1 MIALFLTLQTIKSKR
16 MVQVKHRGENTE
28 KLNKIIEAAQRRFGV
43 YGLEKT
49 SMREIASDLGISKA
63 SLYYYFP
70 DKEHLYVHV
79 IEKEHDEFIRNL
91 RVNMQQSELPDQMVR
106 KFVET
111 RMELFRTFLNLSR
124 FKMSNLMEFKTLMN
138 ESWVRSKAKEIK
150 IISDV
155 LKTGMENEFFKQD
168 NPNELAELFID
179 VLRGLR
185 TTFIK
190 NKEYFF
196 LDEDEYAVLVEKTNR
211 FTEVFIRGIL
221 K

>member
-1 MIALFLTLQTIKSKR
+1 
-16 MVQVKHRGENTE
+16 MVQVKHSGGNTE
-28 KLNKIIEAAQRRFGV
+28 KINQIIDTAQRRFGV

-70 DKEHLYVHV
+70 DKEHLYIHV
-79 IEKEHDEFIRNL
+79 VEKEHDEFIRNL
-91 RVNMQQSELPDQMVR
+91 QSNMEQSEFPDQMLR

-111 RMELFRTFLNLSR
+111 RMELFRKFLNLSR

-138 ESWVRSKAKEIK
+138 ESWMRSKAKETK

-155 LKTGMENEFFKQD
+155 LKRGMKSELFRQED
-168 NPNELAELFID
+168 PDELATLFID
-179 VLRGLR
+179 ILRGLR

-196 LDEDEYAVLVEKTNR
+196 LDDDEYAILMEKTNH

>member
-1 MIALFLTLQTIKSKR
+1 
-16 MVQVKHRGENTE
+16 MVQVKHTGGNTE
-28 KLNKIIEAAQRRFGV
+28 KLNRIIEAAQRRFGI

-70 DKEHLYVHV
+70 DKEHLYIHV
-79 IEKEHDEFIRNL
+79 VDKEHDEFVKNL
-91 RVNMQQSELPDQMVR
+91 RRNMEQSEFPDQMIR
-106 KFVET
+106 NFVKT

-124 FKMSNLMEFKTLMN
+124 FKMSNIREFKSLMN
-138 ESWVRSKAKEIK
+138 DSWIRSKTKEIQ
-150 IISDV
+150 IMSDV
-155 LKTGMENEFFKQD
+155 LRQGMENGSFSKD
-168 NPNELAELFID
+168 NPDELAELFID
-179 VLRGLR
+179 ILRGLR

-196 LDEDEYAVLVEKTNR
+196 LDDEEYAVLVEKTNR
-211 FTEVFIRGIL
+211 FTEVFIRGIQ

>member
-1 MIALFLTLQTIKSKR
+1 

>member
-1 MIALFLTLQTIKSKR
+1 

-28 KLNKIIEAAQRRFGV
+28 KLNQITEAAQRRFGI
-43 YGLEKT
+43 YGLGKT

-79 IEKEHDEFIRNL
+79 VEKEHDEFIKNL
-91 RVNMQQSELPDQMVR
+91 RQNMKQSEFPDQMIGN
-106 KFVET
+106 FVKT
-111 RMELFRTFLNLSR
+111 RLKLFRTFLNLTR

-138 ESWVRSKAKEIK
+138 ESWIRSKAKETTIM
-150 IISDV
+150 SDV
-155 LKTGMENEFFKQD
+155 LKQGMESGLFRKD
-168 NPNELAELFID
+168 DPDELAALFID
-179 VLRGLR
+179 ILRGLR
-185 TTFIK
+185 STFIK

-196 LDEDEYAVLVEKTNR
+196 LDDEEYSVLLEKTNL

>member
-1 MIALFLTLQTIKSKR
+1 
-16 MVQVKHRGENTE
+16 MVQVKHTGGNTE
-28 KLNKIIEAAQRRFGV
+28 KLNRITEAAQRRFGV

-70 DKEHLYVHV
+70 DKEHLYIHV
-79 IEKEHDEFIRNL
+79 VDKEHDEFIKNL
-91 RVNMQQSELPDQMVR
+91 RRNMEQSEFPDEMIR
-106 KFVET
+106 NFVKT

-124 FKMSNLMEFKTLMN
+124 FKMSTIREFKSLMN
-138 ESWVRSKAKEIK
+138 DSWIRSKTKEIQ
-150 IISDV
+150 IMSDV
-155 LKTGMENEFFKQD
+155 LKQGMENGSFKED
-168 NPNELAELFID
+168 HPDELAELFID
-179 VLRGLR
+179 ILRGLR

-196 LDEDEYAVLVEKTNR
+196 LDDEEYAVLVEKTNR
-211 FTEVFIRGIL
+211 FTEVFIRGIQ

>member
-1 MIALFLTLQTIKSKR
+1 
-16 MVQVKHRGENTE
+16 MVQVKHSGGNTK
-28 KLNKIIEAAQRRFGV
+28 KLKQITEAAQRRFGI

-79 IEKEHDEFIRNL
+79 VEKEHDEFIKNL
-91 RVNMQQSELPDQMVR
+91 RRNMEQSEFPEQMIR
-106 KFVET
+106 NFVET

-124 FKMSNLMEFKTLMN
+124 FKMSDIMGFKTLMN
-138 ESWVRSKAKEIK
+138 ESWVRSKAKEIQ
-150 IISDV
+150 IMSDV
-155 LKTGMENEFFKQD
+155 LEKGMENGSFRED
-168 NPNELAELFID
+168 NPDELAELFID
-179 VLRGLR
+179 ILRGLR
-185 TTFIK
+185 TTYIK

-196 LDEDEYAVLVEKTNR
+196 LDDEEYAVLVEKTNR
-211 FTEVFIRGIL
+211 FTEVFIRGIQ

>member
-1 MIALFLTLQTIKSKR
+1 
-16 MVQVKHRGENTE
+16 MVQVKYRGENTE

>member
-1 MIALFLTLQTIKSKR
+1 
-16 MVQVKHRGENTE
+16 MVQVKHQGGNKE
-28 KLNKIIEAAQRRFGV
+28 KLNLIIEAAQRRFGI

-79 IEKEHDEFIRNL
+79 IDKEHDEFIRNL
-91 RVNMQQSELPDQMVR
+91 RINMEQSEFPDQMIR

-124 FKMSNLMEFKTLMN
+124 FKMSNLMEFKTLLN
-138 ESWVRSKAKEIK
+138 ESWLRSKAKETK
-150 IISDV
+150 IMSDV
-155 LKTGMENEFFKQD
+155 IKQGIDSGLFRKD
-168 NPNELAELFID
+168 NPDELAALFID
-179 VLRGLR
+179 ILRGLR
-185 TTFIK
+185 GTFIK

-196 LDEDEYAVLVEKTNR
+196 LDDEEYAVLVEKTNL
-211 FTEVFIRGIL
+211 FTEVFIRGIS